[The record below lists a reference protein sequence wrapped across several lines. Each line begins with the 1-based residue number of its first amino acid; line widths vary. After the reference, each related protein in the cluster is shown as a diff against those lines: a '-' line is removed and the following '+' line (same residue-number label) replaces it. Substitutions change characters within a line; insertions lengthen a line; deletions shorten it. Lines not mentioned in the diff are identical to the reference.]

1 MEGTLAPGVPSL
13 TSHGRLL
20 AGTVLQGSCTGDY
33 SSAGFKMAG
42 YGQTILRVRMGK
54 GAGQVEFTAL
64 GTRRC

>member
-20 AGTVLQGSCTGDY
+20 AGSVLPESCTGDY

-42 YGQTILRVRMGK
+42 YGHAILKARMGK

-64 GTRRC
+64 GPRWC